1 MCICNPSAKKEDTG
15 WSLDLPASRN
25 QWDIL
30 HQNWEG
36 EGREGGSRGRWDTFH
51 WYLPSSAYTRECT
64 YIWAHPQIHAVYI
77 LYLEFLQLLPHFS
90 THLRAKLLWDLTEFL
105 LYLFRFLP
113 HFSSRLDDSSYRYI
127 WGIKVPRP
135 LMRFISTEPSA
146 TAYLFFLFYIS
157 WMWLIGL
164 IIFTLFT
171 IPLEAPQCA
180 AGFHTMSMD
189 WILLTNLLCQKS
201 RSKCWE
207 VTNQRKG
214 GK

>member
-1 MCICNPSAKKEDTG
+1 MSTPTNTCIYCP
-15 WSLDLPASRN
+15 
-25 QWDIL
+25 
-30 HQNWEG
+30 
-36 EGREGGSRGRWDTFH
+36 
-51 WYLPSSAYTRECT
+51 YT
-64 YIWAHPQIHAVYI
+64 IYI

-90 THLRAKLLWDLTEFL
+90 THRRAKLLWDLTEFL

-135 LMRFISTEPSA
+135 LRRFISTEPSA

-171 IPLEAPQCA
+171 IPLEAPQY
-180 AGFHTMSMD
+180 AGFHLRAWTGFS
-189 WILLTNLLCQKS
+189 LLISCV
-201 RSKCWE
+201 R
-207 VTNQRKG
+207 NQGANVGRWPTKGRVGNRIRKALSPMENFAL
-214 GK
+214 